1 MNRNEIEN
9 WLERPSELS
18 ERERLICA
26 LERYSQE
33 CERLELELCASDLK
47 STTSEAVQA

>member
-1 MNRNEIEN
+1 MNRNEIES

-33 CERLELELCASDLK
+33 CERLEIELCASDIE
-47 STTSEAVQA
+47 SSAPEAVQA